1 MPLASV
7 EAVQLT
13 RIEFGDC
20 AAAVTPEGTV
30 GAVVSAGGGG
40 GGGGLGAGEG
50 LSPPPPHADNNTP
63 SDARVASTT
72 FRFMPAS

>member
-1 MPLASV
+1 MPLSSV

-13 RIEFGDC
+13 RIEVVDR

-40 GGGGLGAGEG
+40 GLCVVALTAADTADTLGTGA
-50 LSPPPPHADNNTP
+50 
-63 SDARVASTT
+63 ASTAAT
-72 FRFMPAS
+72 V